1 MYRFTSA
8 LLARRRPTPTPRLRA
23 GQATPRPS
31 THVEPRGATATARH
45 YIRDLVYGASDG
57 IITTFAVVGG
67 VTGGALSPSAVLIIG
82 LANLAADGVSM
93 GVGNF
98 QAIRANE
105 RAREADRL
113 PQEEAY
119 PWKHG
124 MATLVAFV
132 VAGTVPLVPYVVP
145 GAGQTRLAWST
156 GLTMAAM
163 FVLGALRASVTLER
177 WWKTALETLGLGA
190 VVAATAYAAGALAA
204 AVARRAIG

>member
-1 MYRFTSA
+1 MVYRAFSW
-8 LLARRRPTPTPRLRA
+8 LRPAPPA
-23 GQATPRPS
+23 PRPS
-31 THVEPRGATATARH
+31 IHVEPTGTTATARH

-67 VTGGALSPSAVLIIG
+67 VAGGGLSPSAVLIVG

-105 RAREADRL
+105 RAREADLL
-113 PQEEAY
+113 PEEEAF

-124 MATLVAFV
+124 VATLVAFMI
-132 VAGTVPLVPYVVP
+132 AGAVPLLPYVIPV
-145 GAGQTRLAWST
+145 GGDARLAWST

-163 FVLGALRASVTLER
+163 FLLGALRALVTLER
-177 WWKTALETLGLGA
+177 WWKTALETLILGA
-190 VVAATAYAAGALAA
+190 VVAATAYVAGALAA
-204 AVARRAIG
+204 AVAHGAFTQPPGT